1 MRFGWAETV
10 KYLPDPFSLVF
21 FLGRGEELPPE
32 CTHHAAEI
40 SVGAVGPEGV
50 APARPTGFCR
60 FKRVHFLLPLLHA
73 VENVKAFST
82 YNNARLQHYAVGR
95 NS

>member
-50 APARPTGFCR
+50 APHDRQGFVDLNESIFSCPYYTLWKMLKR
-60 FKRVHFLLPLLHA
+60 FPHTITP
-73 VENVKAFST
+73 AFST
-82 YNNARLQHYAVGR
+82 ML
-95 NS
+95 